1 MSLEEAIRKIQI
13 LELENENLK
22 LENNSLKR
30 IIFGSK
36 REHTP
41 KITEEQMQEQCSLF
55 EDPEEIEN
63 NIQEQI
69 NEKVEEIT
77 VYKKK
82 KSKTKK
88 AGIKRSALKD
98 IVIERK

>member
-13 LELENENLK
+13 LESKNEILESKNENLELENENLK

-41 KITEEQMQEQCSLF
+41 KATEEQIKEQCSLF
-55 EDPEEIEN
+55 
-63 NIQEQI
+63 
-69 NEKVEEIT
+69 
-77 VYKKK
+77 
-82 KSKTKK
+82 SF
-88 AGIKRSALKD
+88 
-98 IVIERK
+98 